1 MPAFPADRNAT
12 TELAGT
18 GAALGTI
25 AGAGYNAYNQYSPQ
39 YTNTNVTNMN
49 NALRG
54 DFNQVAYDRANP
66 GVLAEFQKQQAG
78 GELGGWKF
86 ADFAAANAGL
96 SSNDSSLNQ
105 YYTNSLGSNLRTAY
119 DQANPQQNAAN
130 NQLAADRD
138 RLNGQTIPGVQTNT
152 AQFTG
157 SQGLPGVQTNA
168 ATYTGAQGSNAQFTP
183 GQARATDARYNA
195 AQGGPLGGALQM
207 DAARN
212 LGQVSGLQSQLQQQ
226 ASSLLGAGGGLTQGE
241 TMAAQQSARAAYA
254 DRGRLRG
261 NAGIGAEI
269 LGTDQAQR
277 ARLMQNA
284 QFAQGVDASG
294 QQQLN
299 QNRGYAQG
307 VQAQNQGLSQFNAG
321 QQNQLG
327 QFNAGQRT
335 GISQFNTG
343 QANQIGASLAQ
354 FNAGQNQQN
363 SQFNATGMNAM
374 NQSAAERADANARFN
389 YQGQMQ
395 NQQFNASG
403 LNAMNQD
410 AASRGDANARFNYQG
425 QMQNQQFNAAGMNAM
440 NQDAASRADANAR
453 YNLSNATQN
462 NQFNASQANDLARFN
477 YTGANQNNQ
486 YNSSGI
492 NAMNQDAAARGDA
505 NARFNYSGAAEN
517 NRFNAGQSNDLAR
530 FNYSGAAE
538 NNRFNAAGINAINQ
552 DAAARADANARFNYQ
567 GQMQQGNDQFG
578 RSQSVAGQYGTQAI
592 NPGTYAAQ
600 LAQGT
605 PDYTGQTLNYMGD
618 LNSTNYNA
626 AASRY
631 NSAQNNKAATTG
643 AIINGVA
650 SLGSAFICWVAR
662 EVYGK
667 DDPQWR
673 RFRGWMLTGASDR
686 LLAWYLATGERAAR
700 TVRGNQHLRAQ
711 LRTSMDARLATL
723 AT

>member
-1 MPAFPADRNAT
+1 MPTFPADRNAT

-25 AGAGYNAYNQYSPQ
+25 AGAGANAYAQYSPQ
-39 YTNTNVTNMN
+39 YTSNNLANMN
-49 NALRG
+49 SALRG
-54 DFNQVAYDRANP
+54 NFDQVAYDRANP
-66 GVLAEFQKQQAG
+66 GVLQEFQRQQGAG
-78 GELGGWKF
+78 QLGGWQF
-86 ADFAAANAGL
+86 SDFAAANAGL
-96 SSNDSSLNQ
+96 SSGDASLNQ
-105 YYTNSLGSNLRTAY
+105 YYTGSLGANLRTAY

-130 NQLAADRD
+130 AQLAADRD

-157 SQGLPGVQTNA
+157 SQGLPGVQTNS
-168 ATYTGAQGSNAQFTP
+168 ATYTGAQASNAQFTP
-183 GQARATDARYNA
+183 GQARATDARFTG

-212 LGQVSGLQSQLQQQ
+212 LGQVSGLQGQLQNQ
-226 ASSLLGAGGGLTQGE
+226 AGALLATGGRLTQGE
-241 TMAAQQSARAAYA
+241 TMDAQQAARSAYS
-254 DRGRLRG
+254 DRGMGRS

-321 QQNQLG
+321 QQNQMS

-343 QANQIGASLAQ
+343 QANQIGANLAQ

-374 NQSAAERADANARFN
+374 NQDAASRADANARFN

-403 LNAMNQD
+403 
-410 AASRGDANARFNYQG
+410 
-425 QMQNQQFNAAGMNAM
+425 
-440 NQDAASRADANAR
+440 
-453 YNLSNATQN
+453 
-462 NQFNASQANDLARFN
+462 
-477 YTGANQNNQ
+477 
-486 YNSSGI
+486 I

-505 NARFNYSGAAEN
+505 NARFNY
-517 NRFNAGQSNDLAR
+517 
-530 FNYSGAAE
+530 
-538 NNRFNAAGINAINQ
+538 
-552 DAAARADANARFNYQ
+552 Q
-567 GQMQQGNDQFG
+567 GQLQQGNDQFN
-578 RSQSVAGQYGTQAI
+578 RSQAVAGQYGTQAI

-605 PDYTGQTLNYMGD
+605 PDYTGQTLNYMSD
-618 LNSTNYNA
+618 LNNTNYNA

-631 NSAQNNKAATTG
+631 NSAQNNSAAMSG
-643 AIINGVA
+643 AAI
-650 SLGSAFICWVAR
+650 
-662 EVYGK
+662 
-667 DDPQWR
+667 
-673 RFRGWMLTGASDR
+673 GAVG
-686 LLAWYLATGERAAR
+686 TIGAAAI
-700 TVRGNQHLRAQ
+700 VF
-711 LRTSMDARLATL
+711 
-723 AT
+723 

>member
-284 QFAQGVDASG
+284 QFAQGVDAAG

-389 YQGQMQ
+389 YHGQMQ

-410 AASRGDANARFNYQG
+410 AASRG
-425 QMQNQQFNAAGMNAM
+425 
-440 NQDAASRADANAR
+440 
-453 YNLSNATQN
+453 
-462 NQFNASQANDLARFN
+462 
-477 YTGANQNNQ
+477 
-486 YNSSGI
+486 
-492 NAMNQDAAARGDA
+492 
-505 NARFNYSGAAEN
+505 
-517 NRFNAGQSNDLAR
+517 
-530 FNYSGAAE
+530 
-538 NNRFNAAGINAINQ
+538 
-552 DAAARADANARFNYQ
+552 DANARFNYQ

-618 LNSTNYNA
+618 LNNTNYNA

>member
-1 MPAFPADRNAT
+1 MPTFPADRNAT

-25 AGAGYNAYNQYSPQ
+25 AGAGANAYAQYSPQ
-39 YTNTNVTNMN
+39 YTSNNLANMN
-49 NALRG
+49 SALRG
-54 DFNQVAYDRANP
+54 NFDQVAYDRANP
-66 GVLAEFQKQQAG
+66 GVLQEFQRQQGA
-78 GELGGWKF
+78 GELGGWQF
-86 ADFAAANAGL
+86 SDFAAANAGL
-96 SSNDSSLNQ
+96 SSGDASLNQ
-105 YYTNSLGSNLRTAY
+105 YYTGSLGANLRTAY

-130 NQLAADRD
+130 AQLAADRD

-157 SQGLPGVQTNA
+157 SQGLPGVQTNS
-168 ATYTGAQGSNAQFTP
+168 ATYTGAQASNAQFTP
-183 GQARATDARYNA
+183 GQARATDARFTG

-212 LGQVSGLQSQLQQQ
+212 LGQVSGLQGQLQNQ
-226 ASSLLGAGGGLTQGE
+226 AGALLATGGRLTQGE
-241 TMAAQQSARAAYA
+241 TMDAQQAARSAYS
-254 DRGRLRG
+254 DRGMGRS

-321 QQNQLG
+321 QQNQMS

-343 QANQIGASLAQ
+343 QANQIGANLAQ

-374 NQSAAERADANARFN
+374 NQDAASRADANARFN

-395 NQQFNASG
+395 NQQFNA
-403 LNAMNQD
+403 
-410 AASRGDANARFNYQG
+410 
-425 QMQNQQFNAAGMNAM
+425 
-440 NQDAASRADANAR
+440 
-453 YNLSNATQN
+453 T
-462 NQFNASQANDLARFN
+462 
-477 YTGANQNNQ
+477 
-486 YNSSGI
+486 GI

-505 NARFNYSGAAEN
+505 NARFNY
-517 NRFNAGQSNDLAR
+517 
-530 FNYSGAAE
+530 
-538 NNRFNAAGINAINQ
+538 
-552 DAAARADANARFNYQ
+552 Q
-567 GQMQQGNDQFG
+567 GQLQQGNDQFN

-605 PDYTGQTLNYMGD
+605 PDYTGQTLNYMSD
-618 LNSTNYNA
+618 LNNTNYNA

-631 NSAQNNKAATTG
+631 NSAQNN
-643 AIINGVA
+643 
-650 SLGSAFICWVAR
+650 
-662 EVYGK
+662 
-667 DDPQWR
+667 
-673 RFRGWMLTGASDR
+673 
-686 LLAWYLATGERAAR
+686 RAAGMGSILGA
-700 TVRGNQHLRAQ
+700 VGSIGGAVLGGPIGGMIGGAVGRAFGGG
-711 LRTSMDARLATL
+711 SSNPGGAYGGGSSY
-723 AT
+723 

>member
-1 MPAFPADRNAT
+1 
-12 TELAGT
+12 
-18 GAALGTI
+18 
-25 AGAGYNAYNQYSPQ
+25 
-39 YTNTNVTNMN
+39 
-49 NALRG
+49 
-54 DFNQVAYDRANP
+54 VAYDRANP
-66 GVLAEFQKQQAG
+66 GVLAEFQRQQGA

-138 RLNGQTIPGVQTNT
+138 RLNAQTIPGVQTNT

-168 ATYTGAQGSNAQFTP
+168 ATYTGAQASNAQFTP
-183 GQARATDARYNA
+183 GQARATDARFNA

-212 LGQVSGLQSQLQQQ
+212 LGQVSGLQNQLQQQ
-226 ASSLLGAGGGLTQGE
+226 ASNLLGAGGGLTQGE
-241 TMAAQQSARAAYA
+241 TMDAQQGARAAYA

-269 LGTDQAQR
+269 LGTDQAR
-277 ARLMQNA
+277 RSRLMQNA

-321 QQNQLG
+321 QQNQMG

-395 NQQFNASG
+395 NQQFNA
-403 LNAMNQD
+403 
-410 AASRGDANARFNYQG
+410 
-425 QMQNQQFNAAGMNAM
+425 AGMNAM
-440 NQDAASRADANAR
+440 NQDAASR
-453 YNLSNATQN
+453 
-462 NQFNASQANDLARFN
+462 
-477 YTGANQNNQ
+477 G
-486 YNSSGI
+486 
-492 NAMNQDAAARGDA
+492 
-505 NARFNYSGAAEN
+505 
-517 NRFNAGQSNDLAR
+517 
-530 FNYSGAAE
+530 
-538 NNRFNAAGINAINQ
+538 
-552 DAAARADANARFNYQ
+552 DANARFNYQ

-600 LAQGT
+600 LSQGT

-618 LNSTNYNA
+618 LNNTNYNA

-631 NSAQNNKAATTG
+631 NSAANNKAATTG

-650 SLGSAFICWVAR
+650 TLGSALICWVAR

-667 DDPQWR
+667 DSPQWR

-700 TVRGNQHLRAQ
+700 TVHGNQDLRAK

>member
-284 QFAQGVDASG
+284 QFAQGVDAAG

-403 LNAMNQD
+403 MNAMNQD
-410 AASRGDANARFNYQG
+410 AASRG
-425 QMQNQQFNAAGMNAM
+425 
-440 NQDAASRADANAR
+440 
-453 YNLSNATQN
+453 
-462 NQFNASQANDLARFN
+462 
-477 YTGANQNNQ
+477 
-486 YNSSGI
+486 
-492 NAMNQDAAARGDA
+492 
-505 NARFNYSGAAEN
+505 
-517 NRFNAGQSNDLAR
+517 
-530 FNYSGAAE
+530 
-538 NNRFNAAGINAINQ
+538 
-552 DAAARADANARFNYQ
+552 DANARFNYQ

-618 LNSTNYNA
+618 LNNTNYNA

>member
-1 MPAFPADRNAT
+1 MPTFPADRNAT

-25 AGAGYNAYNQYSPQ
+25 AGAGANAYTQYSPQ
-39 YTNTNVTNMN
+39 YTGANLGNMN
-49 NALRG
+49 RALRG
-54 DFNQVAYDRANP
+54 NFDQVAYDRANP
-66 GVLAEFQKQQAG
+66 GVLAEFQRQQGA
-78 GELGGWKF
+78 GELGGWQF
-86 ADFAAANAGL
+86 SDFAAANAGL
-96 SSNDSSLNQ
+96 SSGDASLDQ
-105 YYTNSLGSNLRTAY
+105 YYTGSLGANLRTAY

-130 NQLAADRD
+130 AQLAADRD

-157 SQGLPGVQTNA
+157 SQGLPGVQTNS
-168 ATYTGAQGSNAQFTP
+168 ATYTGAQASNAQFTP
-183 GQARATDARYNA
+183 GQARATDARFTA

-212 LGQVSGLQSQLQQQ
+212 LGQVSGLQGQLQNQ
-226 ASSLLGAGGGLTQGE
+226 AGALLATGGRLTQGE
-241 TMAAQQSARAAYA
+241 TMDAQQAARSAYS
-254 DRGRLRG
+254 DRGMGRS

-321 QQNQLG
+321 QQNQMG

-343 QANQIGASLAQ
+343 QANQIGANLAQ

-374 NQSAAERADANARFN
+374 NQDAAARADANARFN

-403 LNAMNQD
+403 
-410 AASRGDANARFNYQG
+410 
-425 QMQNQQFNAAGMNAM
+425 
-440 NQDAASRADANAR
+440 
-453 YNLSNATQN
+453 
-462 NQFNASQANDLARFN
+462 
-477 YTGANQNNQ
+477 
-486 YNSSGI
+486 I

-505 NARFNYSGAAEN
+505 NARFNY
-517 NRFNAGQSNDLAR
+517 
-530 FNYSGAAE
+530 
-538 NNRFNAAGINAINQ
+538 
-552 DAAARADANARFNYQ
+552 Q
-567 GQMQQGNDQFG
+567 GQLQQGNDQFN
-578 RSQSVAGQYGTQAI
+578 RSQAVAGQYGTQAI

-605 PDYTGQTLNYMGD
+605 PDYTGQTLNYMSD
-618 LNSTNYNA
+618 LNNTNYNA

-631 NSAQNNKAATTG
+631 NSAQNN
-643 AIINGVA
+643 
-650 SLGSAFICWVAR
+650 
-662 EVYGK
+662 
-667 DDPQWR
+667 
-673 RFRGWMLTGASDR
+673 
-686 LLAWYLATGERAAR
+686 RAAGMGSILGA
-700 TVRGNQHLRAQ
+700 VGSIGGAVLGGPIGGMIGGAVGRAFGG
-711 LRTSMDARLATL
+711 SSGSSNPGGAYGGGSSYG
-723 AT
+723 

>member
-54 DFNQVAYDRANP
+54 DFDTVAYNRANP
-66 GVLAEFQKQQAG
+66 GVLAEFQRQQGA

-138 RLNGQTIPGVQTNT
+138 RLNAQTIPGVQTNT

-168 ATYTGAQGSNAQFTP
+168 ATYTGAQASNAQFTP
-183 GQARATDARYNA
+183 GQARATDARFNA

-212 LGQVSGLQSQLQQQ
+212 LGQVSGLQNQLQQQ
-226 ASSLLGAGGGLTQGE
+226 ASNLLGAGGGLTQGE
-241 TMAAQQSARAAYA
+241 TMDAQQGARAAYA

-269 LGTDQAQR
+269 LGTDQAR
-277 ARLMQNA
+277 RSRLMQNA

-321 QQNQLG
+321 QQNQMG

-395 NQQFNASG
+395 NQQFNA
-403 LNAMNQD
+403 
-410 AASRGDANARFNYQG
+410 
-425 QMQNQQFNAAGMNAM
+425 AGMNAM
-440 NQDAASRADANAR
+440 NQDAASR
-453 YNLSNATQN
+453 
-462 NQFNASQANDLARFN
+462 
-477 YTGANQNNQ
+477 G
-486 YNSSGI
+486 
-492 NAMNQDAAARGDA
+492 
-505 NARFNYSGAAEN
+505 
-517 NRFNAGQSNDLAR
+517 
-530 FNYSGAAE
+530 
-538 NNRFNAAGINAINQ
+538 
-552 DAAARADANARFNYQ
+552 DANARFNYQ

-600 LAQGT
+600 LSQGT

-618 LNSTNYNA
+618 LNNTNYNA

-631 NSAQNNKAATTG
+631 NSAANNKAATTG

-650 SLGSAFICWVAR
+650 TLGSALICWVAR

-667 DDPQWR
+667 DSPQWR

-700 TVRGNQHLRAQ
+700 TVHGNQDLRAK

>member
-138 RLNGQTIPGVQTNT
+138 RLNGQTNPGVQTNT

-284 QFAQGVDASG
+284 QFAQGVDAAG

-403 LNAMNQD
+403 MNAMNQD
-410 AASRGDANARFNYQG
+410 AASRG
-425 QMQNQQFNAAGMNAM
+425 
-440 NQDAASRADANAR
+440 
-453 YNLSNATQN
+453 
-462 NQFNASQANDLARFN
+462 
-477 YTGANQNNQ
+477 
-486 YNSSGI
+486 
-492 NAMNQDAAARGDA
+492 
-505 NARFNYSGAAEN
+505 
-517 NRFNAGQSNDLAR
+517 
-530 FNYSGAAE
+530 
-538 NNRFNAAGINAINQ
+538 
-552 DAAARADANARFNYQ
+552 DANARFNYQ

-618 LNSTNYNA
+618 LNNTNYNA

-631 NSAQNNKAATTG
+631 NRAQNNKAATTG

>member
-425 QMQNQQFNAAGMNAM
+425 QMQ
-440 NQDAASRADANAR
+440 
-453 YNLSNATQN
+453 
-462 NQFNASQANDLARFN
+462 
-477 YTGANQNNQ
+477 
-486 YNSSGI
+486 
-492 NAMNQDAAARGDA
+492 
-505 NARFNYSGAAEN
+505 
-517 NRFNAGQSNDLAR
+517 
-530 FNYSGAAE
+530 
-538 NNRFNAAGINAINQ
+538 
-552 DAAARADANARFNYQ
+552 
-567 GQMQQGNDQFG
+567 QGNDQFG

-618 LNSTNYNA
+618 LNNTNYNA

>member
-54 DFNQVAYDRANP
+54 DFDTVAYNRANP
-66 GVLAEFQKQQAG
+66 GVLAEFQRQQGA

-138 RLNGQTIPGVQTNT
+138 RLNAQTIPGVQTNT

-168 ATYTGAQGSNAQFTP
+168 ATYTGAQASNAQFTP
-183 GQARATDARYNA
+183 GQARATDARFNA

-212 LGQVSGLQSQLQQQ
+212 LGQVSGLQNQLQQQ
-226 ASSLLGAGGGLTQGE
+226 ASNLLGAGGGLTQGE
-241 TMAAQQSARAAYA
+241 TMDAQQGARAAYA

-269 LGTDQAQR
+269 LGTDQAR
-277 ARLMQNA
+277 RSRLMQNA

-321 QQNQLG
+321 QQNQMG

-395 NQQFNASG
+395 NQQFNAAG
-403 LNAMNQD
+403 MNAMNQD

-425 QMQNQQFNAAGMNAM
+425 QMQH
-440 NQDAASRADANAR
+440 
-453 YNLSNATQN
+453 
-462 NQFNASQANDLARFN
+462 
-477 YTGANQNNQ
+477 
-486 YNSSGI
+486 
-492 NAMNQDAAARGDA
+492 
-505 NARFNYSGAAEN
+505 
-517 NRFNAGQSNDLAR
+517 
-530 FNYSGAAE
+530 
-538 NNRFNAAGINAINQ
+538 
-552 DAAARADANARFNYQ
+552 
-567 GQMQQGNDQFG
+567 GNDQFG

-600 LAQGT
+600 LSQGT

-618 LNSTNYNA
+618 LNNTNYNA

-643 AIINGVA
+643 SIIGAVG
-650 SLGSAFICWVAR
+650 SLGGAAIGA
-662 EVYGK
+662 YG
-667 DDPQWR
+667 
-673 RFRGWMLTGASDR
+673 
-686 LLAWYLATGERAAR
+686 ATAAA
-700 TVRGNQHLRAQ
+700 GILF
-711 LRTSMDARLATL
+711 
-723 AT
+723 

>member
-18 GAALGTI
+18 GAALGII

-66 GVLAEFQKQQAG
+66 GVLAEFQRQQGA

-152 AQFTG
+152 AGFVGSQG
-157 SQGLPGVQTNA
+157 RADIAGQYSQGLPGVQTNA
-168 ATYTGAQGSNAQFTP
+168 ATFTGSQSLPGVQTNTATYTAAQGSNAQFDP
-183 GQARATDARYNA
+183 RQARATDARFNA

-212 LGQVSGLQSQLQQQ
+212 LGQVSGLQGQLQQQ

-321 QQNQLG
+321 QQNQMG

-343 QANQIGASLAQ
+343 QANQIGANLAQ

-363 SQFNATGMNAM
+363 SQFNATGVNAM

-403 LNAMNQD
+403 INAMNQD
-410 AASRGDANARFNYQG
+410 AAARGDANARFNYQG
-425 QMQNQQFNAAGMNAM
+425 QMQN
-440 NQDAASRADANAR
+440 
-453 YNLSNATQN
+453 
-462 NQFNASQANDLARFN
+462 NQFNAGQANDLARFN

-486 YNSSGI
+486 YNASGI

-505 NARFNYSGAAEN
+505 NARFNY
-517 NRFNAGQSNDLAR
+517 
-530 FNYSGAAE
+530 
-538 NNRFNAAGINAINQ
+538 
-552 DAAARADANARFNYQ
+552 Q
-567 GQMQQGNDQFG
+567 GQLQQGNDAFA

-618 LNSTNYNA
+618 LNNTNYNA

>member
-1 MPAFPADRNAT
+1 MPNPLQVIGNAIRNPMNPPDPRNPLGANLGMGTGGAGFPADRNAT

-25 AGAGYNAYNQYSPQ
+25 AGAGANAYAQYSPQ
-39 YTNTNVTNMN
+39 YTGTNLGNMN
-49 NALRG
+49 RALRG
-54 DFNQVAYDRANP
+54 NFDQVAYDRANP
-66 GVLAEFQKQQAG
+66 GVLQEFQRQQGA
-78 GELGGWKF
+78 GELGGWQF
-86 ADFAAANAGL
+86 SDFAAANAGL
-96 SSNDSSLNQ
+96 SSGDASLNQ
-105 YYTNSLGSNLRTAY
+105 YYTGSLGANLRTAY

-157 SQGLPGVQTNA
+157 SQGLPGVQTNS
-168 ATYTGAQGSNAQFTP
+168 ATYTGAQASNAQFTP
-183 GQARATDARYNA
+183 GQARATDARFTG

-212 LGQVSGLQSQLQQQ
+212 LGQVSGLQGQLQNQ
-226 ASSLLGAGGGLTQGE
+226 AGALLATGGRLTQGE
-241 TMAAQQSARAAYA
+241 TMDAQQAARSAYS
-254 DRGRLRG
+254 DRGMGRS

-277 ARLMQNA
+277 ARMMQNA

-321 QQNQLG
+321 QQNQMG

-343 QANQIGASLAQ
+343 QANQIGANLAQ

-374 NQSAAERADANARFN
+374 NQDAASRADANARFN

-403 LNAMNQD
+403 
-410 AASRGDANARFNYQG
+410 
-425 QMQNQQFNAAGMNAM
+425 
-440 NQDAASRADANAR
+440 
-453 YNLSNATQN
+453 
-462 NQFNASQANDLARFN
+462 
-477 YTGANQNNQ
+477 
-486 YNSSGI
+486 I

-505 NARFNYSGAAEN
+505 NARFNY
-517 NRFNAGQSNDLAR
+517 
-530 FNYSGAAE
+530 
-538 NNRFNAAGINAINQ
+538 
-552 DAAARADANARFNYQ
+552 Q
-567 GQMQQGNDQFG
+567 GQLQQGNDQFN
-578 RSQSVAGQYGTQAI
+578 RSQAVAGQYGTQAI

-600 LAQGT
+600 LSQNT
-605 PDYTGQTLNYMGD
+605 PDYTGQTLNYMSD
-618 LNSTNYNA
+618 LNNTNYNA

-631 NSAQNNKAATTG
+631 NSAQNNSAAMSG
-643 AIINGVA
+643 AAIGAVGTIGAGVA
-650 SLGSAFICWVAR
+650 IAF
-662 EVYGK
+662 
-667 DDPQWR
+667 
-673 RFRGWMLTGASDR
+673 
-686 LLAWYLATGERAAR
+686 
-700 TVRGNQHLRAQ
+700 
-711 LRTSMDARLATL
+711 
-723 AT
+723 

>member
-1 MPAFPADRNAT
+1 MPSFPADRNAT

-25 AGAGYNAYNQYSPQ
+25 AGAGANAYAQYSPQ
-39 YTNTNVTNMN
+39 YTSNNLANMN
-49 NALRG
+49 SALRG
-54 DFNQVAYDRANP
+54 NFDQVAYDRANP
-66 GVLAEFQKQQAG
+66 GVLQEFQRQQGA
-78 GELGGWKF
+78 GELGGWQF
-86 ADFAAANAGL
+86 SDFAAANAGL
-96 SSNDSSLNQ
+96 STGDASLNQ
-105 YYTNSLGSNLRTAY
+105 YYTGSLGANLRTAY

-130 NQLAADRD
+130 AQLAADRD
-138 RLNGQTIPGVQTNT
+138 RLNSDAYWQPGVQTNT
-152 AQFTG
+152 ASFVGSQNRPDIAG
-157 SQGLPGVQTNA
+157 QYSQGLPGVQTNTA
-168 ATYTGAQGSNAQFTP
+168 SFVGSQNRPDIAGQYSQGLPGVQTNTASFVGSQGRPDIAGQYSQGLPGVQTNTATYTGAQASNAQFDP
-183 GQARATDARYNA
+183 RQAQATDARFTG

-212 LGQVSGLQSQLQQQ
+212 LGQVSGLQGQLQNQ
-226 ASSLLGAGGGLTQGE
+226 AGALLATGGRLTQGE
-241 TMAAQQSARAAYA
+241 TMDAQQAARSAYS
-254 DRGRLRG
+254 DRGMGRS

-321 QQNQLG
+321 QQNQMG

-343 QANQIGASLAQ
+343 QANQIGANLAQ

-363 SQFNATGMNAM
+363 SQFNATGINAM
-374 NQSAAERADANARFN
+374 NQDAASRADANARFN

-395 NQQFNASG
+395 N
-403 LNAMNQD
+403 
-410 AASRGDANARFNYQG
+410 
-425 QMQNQQFNAAGMNAM
+425 
-440 NQDAASRADANAR
+440 
-453 YNLSNATQN
+453 
-462 NQFNASQANDLARFN
+462 NQFNAGQANDLARFN

-486 YNSSGI
+486 FNASGI

-505 NARFNYSGAAEN
+505 NARFNY
-517 NRFNAGQSNDLAR
+517 
-530 FNYSGAAE
+530 
-538 NNRFNAAGINAINQ
+538 
-552 DAAARADANARFNYQ
+552 Q
-567 GQMQQGNDQFG
+567 GQLQQGNDQFN

-605 PDYTGQTLNYMGD
+605 PDYTGQTLNYMSD
-618 LNSTNYNA
+618 LNNTNYNA

-631 NSAQNNKAATTG
+631 NSAQNNSAATTG
-643 AIINGVA
+643 ATIGAIGTIGAGVA
-650 SLGSAFICWVAR
+650 IAF
-662 EVYGK
+662 
-667 DDPQWR
+667 
-673 RFRGWMLTGASDR
+673 
-686 LLAWYLATGERAAR
+686 
-700 TVRGNQHLRAQ
+700 
-711 LRTSMDARLATL
+711 
-723 AT
+723 

>member
-96 SSNDSSLNQ
+96 ASNDASLNQ

-403 LNAMNQD
+403 MNAMNQD
-410 AASRGDANARFNYQG
+410 AASRG
-425 QMQNQQFNAAGMNAM
+425 
-440 NQDAASRADANAR
+440 
-453 YNLSNATQN
+453 
-462 NQFNASQANDLARFN
+462 
-477 YTGANQNNQ
+477 
-486 YNSSGI
+486 
-492 NAMNQDAAARGDA
+492 
-505 NARFNYSGAAEN
+505 
-517 NRFNAGQSNDLAR
+517 
-530 FNYSGAAE
+530 
-538 NNRFNAAGINAINQ
+538 
-552 DAAARADANARFNYQ
+552 DANARFNYQ

-618 LNSTNYNA
+618 LNNTNYNA

>member
-1 MPAFPADRNAT
+1 MPTFPADRNAT

-25 AGAGYNAYNQYSPQ
+25 AGAGANAYAQYSPQ
-39 YTNTNVTNMN
+39 YTSNNLANMN
-49 NALRG
+49 SALRG
-54 DFNQVAYDRANP
+54 NFDTVAYNRANP
-66 GVLAEFQKQQAG
+66 GVLQDFQAQQAAG
-78 GELGGWKF
+78 GLGGWQF
-86 ADFAAANAGL
+86 SDFAAANAGL
-96 SSNDSSLNQ
+96 SSGDASLNQ
-105 YYTNSLGSNLRTAY
+105 YYTGSLGANLRTAY

-130 NQLAADRD
+130 NRLAADRD
-138 RLNGQTIPGVQTNT
+138 QLNGQTIPGVQTNT

-157 SQGLPGVQTNA
+157 SQGRGDIAGQYSQGLPGVQTNT
-168 ATYTGAQGSNAQFTP
+168 ATYTGAQASNAQFDP
-183 GQARATDARYNA
+183 RQAQATDARYNA

-212 LGQVSGLQSQLQQQ
+212 LGQVSGLQGQLQNQ
-226 ASSLLGAGGGLTQGE
+226 AGALLATGGRLTQGE
-241 TMAAQQSARAAYA
+241 TMDAQQAARSAYS
-254 DRGRLRG
+254 DRGMGRS

-321 QQNQLG
+321 QQNQMG

-343 QANQIGASLAQ
+343 QANQIGANLAQ

-374 NQSAAERADANARFN
+374 NQDAASRADANARFN

-395 NQQFNASG
+395 N
-403 LNAMNQD
+403 
-410 AASRGDANARFNYQG
+410 
-425 QMQNQQFNAAGMNAM
+425 
-440 NQDAASRADANAR
+440 
-453 YNLSNATQN
+453 
-462 NQFNASQANDLARFN
+462 NQFNAGQANDLARFN

-486 YNSSGI
+486 FNASGI

-505 NARFNYSGAAEN
+505 NARFNY
-517 NRFNAGQSNDLAR
+517 
-530 FNYSGAAE
+530 
-538 NNRFNAAGINAINQ
+538 
-552 DAAARADANARFNYQ
+552 Q
-567 GQMQQGNDQFG
+567 GQLQQNNDQFN

-605 PDYTGQTLNYMGD
+605 PDYTGQTLNYLSD
-618 LNSTNYNA
+618 LNNTNYNA

-631 NSAQNNKAATTG
+631 NSAQNNSAARSSALWGAVGSIGG
-643 AIINGVA
+643 AI
-650 SLGSAFICWVAR
+650 LGGPIGGQIGGAIGRYAGGGSSGSSNPGGA
-662 EVYGK
+662 YG
-667 DDPQWR
+667 
-673 RFRGWMLTGASDR
+673 GGSS
-686 LLAWYLATGERAAR
+686 YG
-700 TVRGNQHLRAQ
+700 
-711 LRTSMDARLATL
+711 
-723 AT
+723 

>member
-54 DFNQVAYDRANP
+54 DFNEVAYDRANP

-168 ATYTGAQGSNAQFTP
+168 ATYTGAQASNAQFTP

-374 NQSAAERADANARFN
+374 NQ
-389 YQGQMQ
+389 
-395 NQQFNASG
+395 
-403 LNAMNQD
+403 
-410 AASRGDANARFNYQG
+410 
-425 QMQNQQFNAAGMNAM
+425 
-440 NQDAASRADANAR
+440 DAASRA
-453 YNLSNATQN
+453 
-462 NQFNASQANDLARFN
+462 
-477 YTGANQNNQ
+477 
-486 YNSSGI
+486 
-492 NAMNQDAAARGDA
+492 DA

-517 NRFNAGQSNDLAR
+517 NRFNA
-530 FNYSGAAE
+530 SGL
-538 NNRFNAAGINAINQ
+538 NAMNQ
-552 DAAARADANARFNYQ
+552 DAASRGDANARFNYQ

-618 LNSTNYNA
+618 LNNTNYNA

-631 NSAQNNKAATTG
+631 NSAANNKAATTG

-650 SLGSAFICWVAR
+650 SLGSALICWVAR

>member
-403 LNAMNQD
+403 MNAMNQD
-410 AASRGDANARFNYQG
+410 AASRG
-425 QMQNQQFNAAGMNAM
+425 
-440 NQDAASRADANAR
+440 
-453 YNLSNATQN
+453 
-462 NQFNASQANDLARFN
+462 
-477 YTGANQNNQ
+477 
-486 YNSSGI
+486 
-492 NAMNQDAAARGDA
+492 
-505 NARFNYSGAAEN
+505 
-517 NRFNAGQSNDLAR
+517 
-530 FNYSGAAE
+530 
-538 NNRFNAAGINAINQ
+538 
-552 DAAARADANARFNYQ
+552 DANARFNYQ

-618 LNSTNYNA
+618 LNNTNYNA